1 LVLNGF
7 DDWFL
12 PSHDEL
18 QQLYN
23 NRIAIGGFQYNLYWS
38 SSGTDSFAA
47 LGLGFYDG
55 VTYNYGKLDGYD
67 VRAVRAF

>member
-1 LVLNGF
+1 
-7 DDWFL
+7 
-12 PSHDEL
+12 
-18 QQLYN
+18 LYN